1 MESSRTSRLTLALVA
16 AGTVLGLMGTDLVL
30 PAVPWLPESL
40 GGSLT
45 DAQLVLAAYVGGTC
59 LGLLAFG
66 ALGDRF
72 GTRALFTASLLATAV
87 VSIACLFARDIH
99 TLIALRALQGAVAA
113 GPAVFAPGVVRACFD
128 ERGAVRALGLLG
140 SVEALAPALAPI
152 LGLWLVQLG
161 GWQMTFAVM
170 AGLALLLAPGIGLMA
185 KLPQIARRPR
195 GGYLHLLR
203 DAVFMRYAMSHALVL
218 GGLLVFVFGMPTVF
232 VHALGLGMRSFVVMQ
247 VCAVA
252 LFMLAA
258 NASGHLAARLG
269 AERLIRFGTALA
281 ALGSVALLVYGMLGG
296 GSAILITLLALP
308 ITIGLGLRGP
318 AGFFQAVLAA
328 RGDDARGAALVILF
342 ILGMTAAG
350 TAIAAPLLPGGLAPV
365 AGIACGLQALALL
378 CLWLLP
384 PLRNPA
390 PAA

>member
-1 MESSRTSRLTLALVA
+1 MDSSRTSWLTLGLVA

-30 PAVPWLPESL
+30 PAVPWLPDSL
-40 GGSLT
+40 GGTLADS
-45 DAQLVLAAYVGGTC
+45 QLVLAAYVGGTC

-72 GTRALFTASLLATAV
+72 GTRALFTGSLLATAL
-87 VSIACLFARDIH
+87 VSIACLFTRDIH

-140 SVEALAPALAPI
+140 SIEALAPALAPI

-161 GWQMTFAVM
+161 GWQLTFMVM
-170 AGLALLLAPGIGLMA
+170 AGVALLLAPGIGFA
-185 KLPQIARRPR
+185 AALPQIARRPS

-232 VHALGLGMRSFVVMQ
+232 VHGLGLGMRSFVVMQ

-258 NASGHLAARLG
+258 NASGHLAERHG
-269 AERLIRFGTALA
+269 AERLIWHGTALA
-281 ALGSVALLVYGMLGG
+281 TLGGVALLAYGMLGG
-296 GSAILITLLALP
+296 GSATIITLLALP
-308 ITIGLGLRGP
+308 IAIGLGLRGP
-318 AGFFQAVLAA
+318 TGFFQAVLAA

-342 ILGMTAAG
+342 ILGIAAAG
-350 TAIAAPLLPGGLAPV
+350 TALAAPLLLRGLAPL
-365 AGIACGLQALALL
+365 AGITCVLELLALL
-378 CLWLLP
+378 CLALLP
-384 PLRNPA
+384 ARRIEP
-390 PAA
+390 